1 MKKMT
6 IAYIAHPIGGD
17 VKNNI
22 DKVIA
27 ICREINLNEPNVV
40 PFVPYL
46 SDLYALD
53 DTIPEERERGIKN
66 GLEVLDRN
74 IVDEVRLYG
83 DRISF
88 GMRQEC
94 IRAFKNQIFV
104 RPMTPETTKQL
115 HNPEYL

>member
-1 MKKMT
+1 MK

-27 ICREINLNEPNVV
+27 ICRQINLNEPDTV

-53 DTIPEERERGIKN
+53 DNIPNERNRGIKN
-66 GLEVLDRN
+66 GLTILDCN
-74 IVDEVRLYG
+74 IVTEVRLYG
-83 DRISF
+83 DKISF
-88 GMRQEC
+88 GMRQEVN
-94 IRAFKNQIFV
+94 RAFENGIKV
-104 RPMTPETTKQL
+104 VAMTKETKEQL
-115 HNPEYL
+115 